1 MTHCEDC
8 FEKDGSIVPG
18 ENYGDGC
25 VLCSNCSSDRA
36 EAAYERSMADY
47 YGGDTPQTDREH
59 YEAAAKQKR
68 EMR

>member
-1 MTHCEDC
+1 MTCEQCLENEDA
-8 FEKDGSIVPG
+8 IVPG
-18 ENYGDGC
+18 EDYGDGEI
-25 VLCSNCSSDRA
+25 LCNDCRDARA

-59 YEAAAKQKR
+59 YDAAAKQKR